1 MALKCYLPESQ
12 ITQQANKSMLV
23 SLWSFN
29 FRTLVI
35 NSLKFQLFTLGS
47 ALVASAC
54 ICSLCSVNSGVTLR
68 RVSQTC
74 VTALIFTHQ
83 SWAPNWYRPSLI
95 TALHCKSFTAL
106 CSLFILFCHSAHQK
120 CRSDMSVMVHLNSR
134 AWMTAC
140 VAFPLWNPLRD
151 TAGENVLGTTLYHKS
166 WKHSVF
172 AYKHKKIRW
181 NENGST
187 VALFETVAATQ
198 TSAMQRLSSVRL

>member
-1 MALKCYLPESQ
+1 ME
-12 ITQQANKSMLV
+12 V
-23 SLWSFN
+23 N

-54 ICSLCSVNSGVTLR
+54 WQLASYLLFVFSKQWCYFAPSPP
-68 RVSQTC
+68 TC
-74 VTALIFTHQ
+74 VTALIFAHQ

-120 CRSDMSVMVHLNSR
+120 CRSDMSVMVHLKSR

-151 TAGENVLGTTLYHKS
+151 AAGENVLGTTLYHKS
-166 WKHSVF
+166 WKHS
-172 AYKHKKIRW
+172 Y
-181 NENGST
+181 S
-187 VALFETVAATQ
+187 LC
-198 TSAMQRLSSVRL
+198 L